1 MMNGIYIFGAGASKD
16 FGLPLGIEIFDRAY
30 SLAQVKNEIIANQD
44 LRSLLCDADKYLRE
58 IFTNLPEDK
67 KRYPPMEEVLTFLWE
82 CKNSERY
89 DYDKNKLISIFD
101 HPHHAR
107 GVFDIFTKIL
117 ALTLAG
123 SMQDHQPNAR
133 IKAFRE
139 FIKSL
144 LLDRTCETS
153 FISLNYDLLL
163 DDALAECVSRGVIS
177 DYTYVAPVSNIS
189 EPYRNSSRQILRRTN
204 GVVLLKPHGSL
215 NMVSC
220 DHHQARYGEGFYVS
234 DTEPIATIADTLK
247 CPGCGSAP
255 KPLIIPP
262 LYNKADYVAATA
274 FKSRR
279 FTWRAT
285 PERYRLHCDPK
296 IRELLTAA
304 DEITVIGYSL
314 PAYDFDF
321 KGLLIT
327 SLMKNPKRSKVRLR
341 LVTKGG
347 HALVSN
353 FTAQFERLV
362 GSVSVVSK
370 DGFYKYLRAEHAAG
384 SIALRERPR
393 VTTQK
398 AES

>member
-1 MMNGIYIFGAGASKD
+1 MMNGVYIFGAGASKD
-16 FGLPLGIEIFDRAY
+16 FGLPLGIEVFDRAY
-30 SLAQVKNEIIANQD
+30 NLATVKTEFIACQD
-44 LRSLLCDADKYLRE
+44 LQSLLCSAEKYLRE
-58 IFTNLPEDK
+58 IFTNLPDDK

-89 DYDKNKLISIFD
+89 DYDKNKLISMFD
-101 HPHHAR
+101 HPHYAR

-123 SMQDHQPNAR
+123 SMQVDRPSAR
-133 IKAFRE
+133 ISTFRE
-139 FIKSL
+139 FIKTL
-144 LLDRTCETS
+144 LLDRECNTS

-163 DDALAECVSRGVIS
+163 DDALSECVSSGIIE
-177 DYTYVAPVSNIS
+177 DYTYAAPVSNIT
-189 EPYRNSSRQILRRTN
+189 EPYRSSSSQVMRRRR
-204 GVVLLKPHGSL
+204 GVFLLKPHGSL

-220 DHHQARYGEGFYVS
+220 DHHQARYGEGFYIS
-234 DTEPIATIADTLK
+234 DTEPIATVADTLK

-262 LYNKADYVAATA
+262 LYNKADYVAASA
-274 FKSRR
+274 FKSSR

-347 HALVSN
+347 HALVRN
-353 FTAQFERLV
+353 LTAQLERLV
-362 GSVSVVSK
+362 GSVDVVSK
-370 DGFYKYLRAEHAAG
+370 DGFYKYLRVEQQ
-384 SIALRERPR
+384 R
-393 VTTQK
+393 
-398 AES
+398 